1 MAHRPAIADHSM
13 CFQHGNAGSSTV
25 CFHWVS
31 VYESERKEK
40 NREMEK
46 ENKAISTGIKPKP
59 QDISDLEGDGV

>member
-1 MAHRPAIADHSM
+1 M
-13 CFQHGNAGSSTV
+13 
-25 CFHWVS
+25 
-31 VYESERKEK
+31 YESERKEK